1 MWATQDG
8 ASYVCARRY
17 YEAERE
23 SLIDVWISPSIKISL
38 MDWIVNNLWLGSQRD
53 ADELARKNPEGITA
67 ILNVRGPDAY
77 EPQGRNQSIEHPG
90 KAYKWIPAP
99 DSGVVSARHVKDAVF
114 WLREQTERGARV
126 LIHCKY
132 GISRSPAFLA
142 AFMVESGI
150 SASLEEALAT
160 ISARRVVQPATQLV
174 AQKPKPVSLVSA
186 VTALPNR
193 QAFDEKEAGAFL
205 AFADVDL
212 LKVFNDVYGHIAGDA
227 VLRRV
232 GKILCEVGLDAYHDK
247 ADEFLCK
254 GESREELETKL
265 MRARKIFG
273 EAFPVYADGRIQ
285 NVEGMDFSCG
295 IGTNLAESEG
305 ALKEAKSARVGK
317 DPPEWVRKIL
327 ESGEPMGLAAVGA
340 RFRRK
345 ER

>member
-1 MWATQDG
+1 
-8 ASYVCARRY
+8 
-17 YEAERE
+17 
-23 SLIDVWISPSIKISL
+23 
-38 MDWIVNNLWLGSQRD
+38 MDRIVNNLWLGSQRD
-53 ADELARKNPEGITA
+53 ADELVRKNPEGITA

-99 DSGVVSARHVKDAVF
+99 DTGAVSARHVKDAVF
-114 WLREQTERGARV
+114 WLREQTEHGARI

-174 AQKPKPVSLVSA
+174 AQKPKPVSRVSA
-186 VTALPNR
+186 VTGLPNR
-193 QAFDEKEAGAFL
+193 PAFDEKESGGFVAS
-205 AFADVDL
+205 ADVDL

-254 GESREELETKL
+254 GESREELATKL
-265 MRARKIFG
+265 MRAQKIFG

-285 NVEGMDFSCG
+285 SVEGMDFSYG
-295 IGTNLAESEG
+295 IGMNLAESEG
-305 ALKEAKSARVGK
+305 ALKEAKGAREGK
-317 DPPEWVRKIL
+317 EPPEWIRKIL
-327 ESGEPMGLAAVGA
+327 ESGEPLGLAAVGT
-340 RFRRK
+340 RFRPTAR
-345 ER
+345 

>member
-1 MWATQDG
+1 
-8 ASYVCARRY
+8 
-17 YEAERE
+17 
-23 SLIDVWISPSIKISL
+23 
-38 MDWIVNNLWLGSQRD
+38 MDRIVNNLWLGSQRD
-53 ADELARKNPEGITA
+53 ADELVRKNPEGITA

-77 EPQGRNQSIEHPG
+77 EPQGRNQSIEHLG

-99 DSGVVSARHVKDAVF
+99 DTGVVSARHVKDAVF
-114 WLREQTERGARV
+114 WLREQTERGARI
-126 LIHCKY
+126 LIHCKH

-174 AQKPKPVSLVSA
+174 APKAKSVSLVSA
-186 VTALPNR
+186 VTGLPNR
-193 QAFDEKEAGAFL
+193 RAFDEKEGGAFVVS
-205 AFADVDL
+205 ANVDL

-232 GKILCEVGLDAYHDK
+232 GKILGEVGLDAYHDK

-265 MRARKIFG
+265 LRARKVFG

-285 NVEGMDFSCG
+285 SVEGMDFSYG
-295 IGTNLAESEG
+295 IGTNLEESES
-305 ALKEAKSARVGK
+305 ALKAAKSAREGK
-317 DPPEWVRKIL
+317 EPPEWIQMIVA
-327 ESGEPMGLAAVGA
+327 SGDPLGMAAMGA
-340 RFRRK
+340 RFRRR
-345 ER
+345 EW